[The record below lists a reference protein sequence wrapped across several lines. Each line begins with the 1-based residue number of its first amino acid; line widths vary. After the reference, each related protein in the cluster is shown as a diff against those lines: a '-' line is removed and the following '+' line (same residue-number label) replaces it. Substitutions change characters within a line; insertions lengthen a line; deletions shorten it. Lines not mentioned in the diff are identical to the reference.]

1 MKKKD
6 IKAFFDA
13 IGKNNV
19 HEVKELVFA
28 NSQYL
33 TTTNFAPP
41 KKDDGQSGLQVA
53 FKTGNFDIAQFLIDE
68 GADIDFIDSS
78 SINDWSAPVLHDSIR
93 ATIFNSFTVQKDTS
107 KFDKAF
113 LLLQLM
119 LNKKAN
125 PNSVD
130 SYGNNCLHRAIM
142 DSKQMIDNPTADLNN
157 GILLGQIRNVF
168 QTLISAGADIDSS
181 NESRPSAV
189 NMVANFRLEQFHL
202 W

>member
-6 IKAFFDA
+6 IKAFFNA
-13 IGKNNV
+13 IRKSDI
-19 HEVKELVFA
+19 HEVKKLVSA
-28 NSQYL
+28 DIQYL

-68 GADIDFIDSS
+68 GADIAFIEISD
-78 SINDWSAPVLHDSIR
+78 INEWTAPVLHDSIR
-93 ATIFNSFTVQKDTS
+93 ATIFNSYTVQKDTN

-119 LNKKAN
+119 LTKKAN

-142 DSKQMIDNPTADLNN
+142 DSKQMIDNPIADLDS
-157 GILLGQIRNVF
+157 GILLEQIRKVF
-168 QTLISAGADIDSS
+168 QVLISAGADINLS
-181 NESRPSAV
+181 NELRPSAV
-189 NMVANFRLEQFHL
+189 NMVINFRLEQFYL